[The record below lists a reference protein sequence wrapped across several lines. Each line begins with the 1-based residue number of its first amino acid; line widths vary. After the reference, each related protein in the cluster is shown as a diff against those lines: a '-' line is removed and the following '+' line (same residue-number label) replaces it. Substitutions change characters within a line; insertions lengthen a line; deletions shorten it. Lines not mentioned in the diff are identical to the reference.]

1 MLKEAGGLRVI
12 VAVELVCVCVLHA
25 VPSACNTC

>member
-12 VAVELVCVCVLHA
+12 VAVELVCACVLHA